1 MKTEY
6 QNSIIMKLRKLR
18 EELGYS
24 QKEIAM
30 ILGISPG
37 QLGNI
42 ESPKAANKYTLSQ
55 IYTLCGTFQIPIEQ
69 IFIDDED
76 FQLGK
81 DIINLLISKII
92 RYGEK

>member
-6 QNSIIMKLRKLR
+6 QISIILQLRKLR

-24 QKEIAM
+24 QKGIAT

-55 IYTLCGTFQIPIEQ
+55 IHILCKTFNLPIEQ
-69 IFIDDED
+69 LFLDDED
-76 FQLGK
+76 FSTGQ
-81 DIINLLISKII
+81 DIINLLITKIVK
-92 RYGEK
+92 YGEK